1 MVSGHPHD
9 HFCDHF
15 CDHFHGFRSVI
26 NVKTKLYAQWYIS
39 SLVHFQSEEKQAGE
53 RERVTGGGDYIYSIL
68 YIKFIY
74 IIIYINY
81 IKQ

>member
-1 MVSGHPHD
+1 MVKSE
-9 HFCDHF
+9 
-15 CDHFHGFRSVI
+15 
-26 NVKTKLYAQWYIS
+26 LYARWYIS
-39 SLVHFQSEEKQAGE
+39 SLVHFQSEEIQAGE
-53 RERVTGGGDYIYSIL
+53 RESNEGGDSINSIL